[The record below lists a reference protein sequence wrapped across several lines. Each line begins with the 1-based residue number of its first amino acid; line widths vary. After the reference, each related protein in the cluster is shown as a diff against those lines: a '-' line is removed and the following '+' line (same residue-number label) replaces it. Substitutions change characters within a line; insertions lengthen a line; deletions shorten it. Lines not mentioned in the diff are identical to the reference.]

1 MKDKASDIY
10 NSNLRRRVIEKWL
23 FKLEVNLDRKNKIDL
38 AQKFQNEVLM
48 SKGEY
53 LFLEKFILNS
63 SSRIILFSMLWNLDE
78 KHSTARKFNKSR
90 ACCRIRKTINF
101 TEVNFRCKKE
111 S

>member
-10 NSNLRRRVIEKWL
+10 NVNLRRRVIEKWL

-53 LFLEKFILNS
+53 LFLEKNHFE
-63 SSRIILFSMLWNLDE
+63 F
-78 KHSTARKFNKSR
+78 KFKN
-90 ACCRIRKTINF
+90 ITF
-101 TEVNFRCKKE
+101 
-111 S
+111 

>member
-10 NSNLRRRVIEKWL
+10 NANLRRRVIEKWL

-53 LFLEKFILNS
+53 LFLEKFILYS
-63 SSRIILFSMLWNLDE
+63 SSTVFFSMLWYLDE
-78 KHSTARKFNKSR
+78 KYSTARKFNKSR

-111 S
+111 G

>member
-53 LFLEKFILNS
+53 LFLDTVKNTTF
-63 SSRIILFSMLWNLDE
+63 
-78 KHSTARKFNKSR
+78 
-90 ACCRIRKTINF
+90 
-101 TEVNFRCKKE
+101 
-111 S
+111 